1 MDHLRAKP
9 SGYGPDH
16 EDSQLCQWRSNAALN
31 MQMHVQL
38 YTRRPKDDALRDENA
53 WGTLIS
59 WY

>member
-1 MDHLRAKP
+1 MDHLRANP

-38 YTRRPKDDALRDENA
+38 DTRCPKDDALRYENA
-53 WGTLIS
+53 WKYVVS
-59 WY
+59 